1 MQVLLQTDAETAA
14 ELVELRR
21 ENRQAFVDQI
31 RVEIESIN
39 PVLSL
44 ILVDEEP
51 RTLRVEAHAD
61 LKQERNRARVATVI
75 DLDSDLLDGPRVLR
89 WLDDAPWPSNFDIGP
104 DGPVL
109 DESVDAEVS

>member
-1 MQVLLQTDAETAA
+1 
-14 ELVELRR
+14 
-21 ENRQAFVDQI
+21 
-31 RVEIESIN
+31 
-39 PVLSL
+39 
-44 ILVDEEP
+44 
-51 RTLRVEAHAD
+51 LRVEAHAD